1 MQRNNCNC
9 SSNPNDMRQQPRSL
23 PLMVRPSALQPYASA
38 NNLRSKVVNTSR
50 PPHMAMPNAV
60 VRPKPNAVVRPQPNA
75 VVRPQPNAVADTQP
89 NVRVRIARK
98 RYVYPAIDGFSI
110 RGR

>member
-60 VRPKPNAVVRPQPNA
+60 VRPQPNA
-75 VVRPQPNAVADTQP
+75 VADTQPMAMPNADTQP